1 MDSLAS
7 AIFSATFSGSSLG
20 ISSRLAPRSCTKS
33 GCDEFLRGV
42 TYLPFAQA
50 GCFGRPFDKIIIK
63 NKHSLAPLPASGAV
77 ERMVGIDRVPVHP
90 DIVTIAAQLD
100 LPLRRVV
107 ARLAQRL

>member
-42 TYLPFAQA
+42 TYLPLTEA
-50 GCFGRPFDKIIIK
+50 GCFGHPLDEIIIK
-63 NKHSLAPLPASGAV
+63 NKHSLAV
-77 ERMVGIDRVPVHP
+77 NFREVVHSVRTGNA
-90 DIVTIAAQLD
+90 D
-100 LPLRRVV
+100 V
-107 ARLAQRL
+107 AKP